1 MSETS
6 IFAPVSIDRMW
17 LTHINF
23 DLGQRPADDMVV
35 KVDVNFNK
43 TSVDRD
49 DEGRLS
55 EAISFTVNA
64 RLVNAEDDDDV
75 RLSASASMVTEVST
89 AFPGLSDEDGEL
101 YLTRNA
107 ISMSYSHARSCIM
120 SVSAMS
126 PMGGFVLPPV
136 LPDEIL
142 SESEGDEME

>member
-17 LTHINF
+17 LTHIDF
-23 DLGQRPADDMVV
+23 DLDQRPADDMVV
-35 KVDVNFNK
+35 KVDVDFNK
-43 TSVDRD
+43 ISVDRD

-107 ISMSYSHARSCIM
+107 MSYSHARSCIM